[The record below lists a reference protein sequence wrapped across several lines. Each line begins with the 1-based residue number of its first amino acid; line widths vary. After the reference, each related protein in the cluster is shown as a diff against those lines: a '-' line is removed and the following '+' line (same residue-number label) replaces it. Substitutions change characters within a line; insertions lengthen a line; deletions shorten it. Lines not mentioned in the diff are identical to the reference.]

1 MLKKLAVLAA
11 ALAVSAP
18 ALADR
23 GHDRGRG
30 HAYGQPHRTV
40 VVHKQPHYVV
50 HRPAPRVVHHYYRPA
65 PAPRQHTR
73 PSRYGARSASDG
85 SPKPRRGAKIPAD
98 PGRRRAQQRRCPNA
112 SHSASKKIS
121 STVPSTYDRLKPE
134 S

>member
-50 HRPAPRVVHHYYRPA
+50 VHRPAPRVVHHYYRPA
-65 PAPRQHTR
+65 PAPRPVYVVERHNQVN
-73 PSRYGARSASDG
+73 PIAFLAGAVI
-85 SPKPRRGAKIPAD
+85 GAAIV
-98 PGRRRAQQRRCPNA
+98 
-112 SHSASKKIS
+112 HSAV
-121 STVPSTYDRLKPE
+121 THY
-134 S
+134 